1 MSTRVLVID
10 DDAQSRQLVA
20 AVLAGQGYEVAEAP
34 SGVIALALADANLPA
49 LILLDVTM
57 PGMDGYEVCRVL
69 RQGER
74 TKGVPVVML
83 TVSGDIALNRKA
95 YEAGAQACVPKPFRR
110 EGLVATIQAVL
121 TGTHLKK
128 PAAG

>member
-83 TVSGDIALNRKA
+83 TVSEDIALNRKA

>member
-34 SGVIALALADANLPA
+34 SGVIALADANLPA

-74 TKGVPVVML
+74 TKGVPIVML
-83 TVSGDIALNRKA
+83 TVSEDIALNRKA

>member
-10 DDAQSRQLVA
+10 DDAQSRQLVT
-20 AVLAGQGYEVAEAP
+20 AVLAGQGCEVAEAP

-74 TKGVPVVML
+74 TKGVPIVML
-83 TVSGDIALNRKA
+83 TVSKDIALNRKA